1 MPIGWHW
8 CLDGF
13 GFLHVKLPQHVMSV
27 LRLTNKGPFLEL
39 LDLKTKKELQLSHH
53 RHLELIRHN
62 PTKLLTKSHIS
73 TTKYYVIDIYLAN
86 KDIIID
92 FASK

>member
-1 MPIGWHW
+1 
-8 CLDGF
+8 
-13 GFLHVKLPQHVMSV
+13 MSV
-27 LRLTNKGPFLEL
+27 LCLTNEGAFVELLEL
-39 LDLKTKKELQLSHH
+39 ETKKELQLSHH
-53 RHLELIRHN
+53 GHLKPTSHN
-62 PTKLLTKSHIS
+62 PTKLLIKSHIS